1 MKIRAKLSIAMIALM
16 LVTTLIMGGVAL
28 FKSASTITEVTR
40 ASMTDINKE
49 NTMILK
55 SMIDKERRTVSLIA
69 AQKEVEEFLLKS
81 QNGESV
87 TEMQTPLNQKLLRMV
102 AETGNLEH
110 IFIVNAKGVIIA
122 DSNVNLI
129 GTDVN
134 DRAYTKSI
142 LSSGNPG
149 ISETLK
155 SKATG
160 VYIVV
165 FTYPVKVN
173 GELLGFAAT
182 AVTADSIIKYLADTK
197 ILNTDSSYAYLV
209 DEKGTMLYHP
219 DKKKIG
225 LAVESTQIKAVV
237 ERVKKGENVNP
248 AIVDYDYQGK
258 KKEAAYSVI
267 PETKW
272 TLVVTGD
279 IGEIMSPVNS
289 LIKYIII
296 IGGILAFVSLLIGL
310 VISTRIASP
319 IVKLTEL
326 INKTADLEL
335 KYDARYDYLIKNKD
349 ETGTIAKATF
359 KTRQVLREMA
369 EKLLD
374 VSQVIMENAENMER
388 LSNQI
393 QENAH
398 DNSATTQQLSAGME
412 ETAASSEEITAT
424 TSEINS
430 NVEAIAEKVKG
441 GAEISKQ
448 ITVRA
453 NTLKL
458 EAAESAKTAKT
469 VYHEVKSKMENAIE
483 ESKTIS
489 QISVLTDTILSITS
503 QTNLLALNAAIE
515 AARAGEAGKGFAV
528 VADEIRKLAEQSSKT
543 ASGIQGI
550 VKSVY
555 SSVGHMKENSEAI
568 LTFIDQ
574 SVLSDYDKLTK
585 VSDQYNSDAEFID
598 HLMSEFEISANQL
611 DVAVT
616 SISTAMNEV
625 AATINESA
633 KGVQD
638 IAEKTTEIV
647 DKTLQETKL
656 ADQNSHG
663 AKELLVLVEKF
674 KI

>member
-160 VYIVV
+160 VYIVA

-225 LAVESTQIKAVV
+225 LAVENTQIKAVV

-310 VISTRIASP
+310 MISTRIASP

-335 KYDARYDYLIKNKD
+335 KHDARYDYLIKNKD

-374 VSQVIMENAENMER
+374 VSQVIMENAGNMER
-388 LSNQI
+388 LSNHI

-638 IAEKTTEIV
+638 IAEKTAEIV